1 MKDCPSCHLANP
13 DSGLRCDCGYDF
25 PSGVVKESYLPLE
38 ERRLVGKSKTGTV
51 GSFLGDIA
59 VFSSLVFILHSSP
72 EHHRFLTLQLVIVG
86 AVLKFWN
93 WGRFLVA
100 RWGRLV
106 WH

>member
-1 MKDCPSCHLANP
+1 M
-13 DSGLRCDCGYDF
+13 
-25 PSGVVKESYLPLE
+25 KESYLPLE
-38 ERRLVGKSKTGTV
+38 ERRPVGKSKTGTV

-86 AVLKFWN
+86 AVLIW
-93 WGRFLVA
+93 
-100 RWGRLV
+100 RWGRLLLALWGKLV